1 MVSWEPVL
9 DLIRT
14 EKQDVDVI
22 AASGVLDI
30 ATVDRL
36 EKSVGEVLSAGRGVV
51 IDLAGVTLCDST
63 GLGVLVHLH
72 RRARMAG
79 VGFALRAPRRHVAD
93 VLAMTGIDKIITI
106 EPARDSS

>member
-1 MVSWEPVL
+1 MASWEAALGLV
-9 DLIRT
+9 RT
-14 EKQDVDVI
+14 ETPELDVI
-22 AASGVLDI
+22 AASGVLDL

-36 EKSVGEVLSAGRGVV
+36 ERSVGDVLMAGRSVV

-63 GLGVLVHLH
+63 GLGALVHLH
-72 RRARMAG
+72 RQARTAG

-106 EPARDSS
+106 QPAGRST